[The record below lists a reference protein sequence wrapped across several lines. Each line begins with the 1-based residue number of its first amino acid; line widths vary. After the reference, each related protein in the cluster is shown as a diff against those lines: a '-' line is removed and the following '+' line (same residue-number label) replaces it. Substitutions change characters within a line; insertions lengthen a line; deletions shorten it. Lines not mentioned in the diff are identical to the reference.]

1 MRNPLVKLA
10 LLCASLLAGAAAMP
24 ATAAGSPND
33 YPSRPIKMVVPYSAG
48 GNTDAIARLLAQR
61 LSESMGQQVIVD
73 NKPGGNTL
81 IGTEAVARSAG
92 DGYTILLTTLTFAVL
107 PSLYK
112 QLPYDTLKDFSPVT
126 LAVTL
131 PNVLVINKKVP
142 AQTLPE
148 LIDYAKQHP
157 GVLNYASTGSG
168 TSPHLSMELLKHMS
182 GIDVVHVPYKGGG
195 PAMTD
200 LLGNQIQAQFI
211 GLPVAIPMIESGK
224 LTAVAVT
231 SEKRS
236 EIAPEIPAIAEFL
249 PGYTMNPWFGILG
262 PKDMPAPV
270 TKRLQEEVARVL
282 QEPEVRKQL
291 QQLGAEPVGSTPD
304 SFAEHIKNE
313 MKLYKGV
320 IDAAGIKLE

>member
-1 MRNPLVKLA
+1 MRNSFIKRA
-10 LLCASLLAGAAAMP
+10 LLCASLLSGLTMMP
-24 ATAAGSPND
+24 ASAANAAND
-33 YPSRPIKMVVPYSAG
+33 YPSRPITMIVPYSAG
-48 GNTDAIARLLAQR
+48 GNTDVIARLLAQR
-61 LSESMGQQVIVD
+61 LGESMGQQVIVD
-73 NKPGGNTL
+73 NRPGGNTL

-112 QLPYDTLKDFSPVT
+112 QLPFDTLKDFSPIS

-131 PNVLVINKKVP
+131 PNVLVINKEVP

-148 LIDYAKQHP
+148 LIDYAKKHP
-157 GVLNYASTGSG
+157 GKLNYSSTGSG

-182 GIDVVHVPYKGGG
+182 GIDAVHVPYKGGAQ
-195 PAMTD
+195 AMTD

-211 GLPVAIPMIESGK
+211 GLPVALPVIEAGK
-224 LTAVAVT
+224 LTAVGVT

-249 PGYTMNPWFGILG
+249 PGYAMNPWFGILG
-262 PKDMPAPV
+262 PKGMPAAV
-270 TKRLQEEVARVL
+270 VQRLQEEIARVL
-282 QEPEVRKQL
+282 REPEVKKRL
-291 QQLGAEPVGSTPD
+291 QQLGAEPVGSTPE

-313 MKLYKGV
+313 ITLYQGI